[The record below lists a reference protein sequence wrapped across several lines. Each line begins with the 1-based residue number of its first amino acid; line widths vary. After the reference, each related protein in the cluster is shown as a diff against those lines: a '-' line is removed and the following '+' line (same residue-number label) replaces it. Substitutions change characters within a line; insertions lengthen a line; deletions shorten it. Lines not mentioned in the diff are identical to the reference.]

1 MVVMSD
7 FECTDL
13 DNNPLSYSLTQFPND
28 GVFEIDAANKQIKL
42 KGKFNCK
49 QVYDK
54 STIKQIRSYIVRNI
68 FVAPLDYETTPF
80 YSIVIRVS
88 DGSLSTKM
96 TLAVNVID
104 ENESEPQFK
113 DKGTCIMI
121 ISTVVFFCHG
131 FYTFSMAIIFWMGC
145 FTSGEEYD

>member
-1 MVVMSD
+1 M
-7 FECTDL
+7 
-13 DNNPLSYSLTQFPND
+13 
-28 GVFEIDAANKQIKL
+28 
-42 KGKFNCK
+42 
-49 QVYDK
+49 
-54 STIKQIRSYIVRNI
+54 SYIARNI